1 MADVIVALDF
11 ATGEEAL
18 DLVEALGSAGD
29 FYKVGL
35 ELFSRE
41 GPRVVEALTQRD
53 KRVFL
58 DLKLH
63 DIPNTV
69 ARSVSAARD
78 LGVDFLTLHITGGEP
93 MMAAAVEAAGEELT
107 VLGVTV
113 LTSMAV
119 SDIEA
124 VWDREL
130 ASLRDEVV
138 RLAGLAKEAGVR
150 GVVASPMEIRPV
162 KRLVGSD
169 LLVVTPGIRLG
180 GDDHH
185 DQARVATPA
194 AAAEAGADYLV
205 VGRSITRAPDPAE
218 ALALVR
224 SQAVGPSESQ
234 DDGRP
239 GTQAQTQTQAS
250 AEAHPGAPA
259 DSSGA

>member
-1 MADVIVALDF
+1 MAEVIVALDY
-11 ATGEEAL
+11 ASGEEAL

-41 GPRVVEALTQRD
+41 GPRIVEALTQRD

-69 ARSVSAARD
+69 ARSVGAARD
-78 LGVDFLTLHITGGEP
+78 LGVDFLTLHTTGGRP
-93 MMAAAVEAAGEELT
+93 MMVAAAEAAGAELT
-107 VLGVTV
+107 LLGVTV

-119 SDIEA
+119 SDVEE
-124 VWDREL
+124 VWHREL
-130 ASLRDEVV
+130 GSLGDEVV
-138 RLAGLAKEAGVR
+138 RLAGLAKEAGVG
-150 GVVASPMEIRPV
+150 GVVASPMEVRTL

-169 LLVVTPGIRLG
+169 LLVVTPAIRLG
-180 GDDHH
+180 GDEHH

-194 AAAEAGADYLV
+194 EAAAAGADHLV

-224 SQAVGPSESQ
+224 SQAEQHEVRA
-234 DDGRP
+234 DG
-239 GTQAQTQTQAS
+239 S
-250 AEAHPGAPA
+250 AE
-259 DSSGA
+259 SSGV

>member
-1 MADVIVALDF
+1 MAEVIIALDY

-18 DLVEALGSAGD
+18 DLVDVLGSAGD

-41 GPRVVEALTQRD
+41 GPRVVDDLIRRD

-58 DLKLH
+58 DLKFH

-69 ARSVSAARD
+69 ARSVRAARD
-78 LGVDFLTLHITGGEP
+78 LGVDFLTVHTSGGGP
-93 MMAAAVEAAGEELT
+93 MMAAAAEAAAGEVTL
-107 VLGVTV
+107 LGVTV

-119 SDIEA
+119 SDVEA
-124 VWDREL
+124 VWNREL
-130 ASLRDEVV
+130 GSLRDEVV
-138 RLAGLAKEAGVR
+138 RLAGMAKSAGVE
-150 GVVASPMEIRPV
+150 GVVASPMEARPL

-180 GDDHH
+180 GDEHH
-185 DQARVATPA
+185 DQARVATPG

-205 VGRSITRAPDPAE
+205 VGRSITGAADPGE

-224 SQAVGPSESQ
+224 SQAEAG
-234 DDGRP
+234 
-239 GTQAQTQTQAS
+239 S
-250 AEAHPGAPA
+250 AE
-259 DSSGA
+259 

>member
-1 MADVIVALDF
+1 MAEVIVALDY
-11 ATGEEAL
+11 AAGEEAL

-41 GPRVVEALTQRD
+41 GPRIVEALTQRD

-69 ARSVSAARD
+69 ARSVGAARD
-78 LGVDFLTLHITGGEP
+78 LGVDFLTLHTTGGGP
-93 MMAAAVEAAGEELT
+93 MMVAAAEAAGAELT
-107 VLGVTV
+107 LLGVTV
-113 LTSMAV
+113 LTSLAV
-119 SDIEA
+119 SDVEE
-124 VWDREL
+124 VWNREL
-130 ASLRDEVV
+130 GSLADEVV
-138 RLAGLAKEAGVR
+138 RLAGLAKEAGVG
-150 GVVASPMEIRPV
+150 GVVASPMEVRPLR
-162 KRLVGSD
+162 RLVGSD

-180 GDDHH
+180 GAEHH

-194 AAAEAGADYLV
+194 EATAAGADYLV

-224 SQAVGPSESQ
+224 SQAEQHEVRA
-234 DDGRP
+234 DG
-239 GTQAQTQTQAS
+239 S
-250 AEAHPGAPA
+250 AE
-259 DSSGA
+259 SSGV